1 MDDMTAI
8 LKRIRKRFKNGKLDI
23 KDIDRA
29 LAQAQG
35 QVKVREQPQ
44 AQKQP
49 QPQPQPQPQAQK
61 QALESSTGSRQGLLY
76 LHAPSTNPHSAV
88 VGISIYEDGADS
100 DGLDENGEF
109 RYRSIK
115 EALDDGWRIIKFP
128 EASLAMN
135 EQDNYG
141 LGYEFVLERWS

>member
-8 LKRIRKRFKNGKLDI
+8 LKRIRKRFKNGKLEI

-29 LAQAQG
+29 LAQVQG
-35 QVKVREQPQ
+35 QVQ
-44 AQKQP
+44 A
-49 QPQPQPQPQAQK
+49 QPQAQK
-61 QALESSTGSRQGLLY
+61 QAQAQPQPQLQPQESSTGSKQSLLY

-141 LGYEFVLERWS
+141 LGYEFVLERWR

>member
-1 MDDMTAI
+1 MLGLDSSKHMKMVPAVTSRNGTMDKLNAQ
-8 LKRIRKRFKNGKLDI
+8 LLRIRKLLEDDRLGVEE
-23 KDIDRA
+23 ID
-29 LAQAQG
+29 
-35 QVKVREQPQ
+35 K
-44 AQKQP
+44 
-49 QPQPQPQPQAQK
+49 
-61 QALESSTGSRQGLLY
+61 ALEMVRDRSSVMKQSLLY

-100 DGLDENGEF
+100 DGLDENGDF

-141 LGYEFVLERWS
+141 LGYEFVLERWR

>member
-1 MDDMTAI
+1 MNDLTVQ
-8 LKRIRKRFKNGKLDI
+8 LNRIRKQFEDGELTVEE
-23 KDIDRA
+23 IDRA
-29 LAQAQG
+29 LALVRDGQAG
-35 QVKVREQPQ
+35 R
-44 AQKQP
+44 KQ
-49 QPQPQPQPQAQK
+49 
-61 QALESSTGSRQGLLY
+61 SLLY
-76 LHAPSTNPHSAV
+76 LHAPTTNPHSAV

-100 DGLDENGEF
+100 DGLDENGDF

-141 LGYEFVLERWS
+141 LGYEFVLERWR

>member
-1 MDDMTAI
+1 MDKMTAV
-8 LKRIRKRFKNGKLDI
+8 LKRIRKRFKNGKLKI
-23 KDIDRA
+23 EDIDRA
-29 LAQAQG
+29 LSQAQM
-35 QVKVREQPQ
+35 QAPVQ
-44 AQKQP
+44 AQVQV
-49 QPQPQPQPQAQK
+49 QEHPQAQK
-61 QALESSTGSRQGLLY
+61 QALDSSTGSRQGLLY

-141 LGYEFVLERWS
+141 LGYEFVLERWT

>member
-1 MDDMTAI
+1 MDNLTAQ
-8 LKRIRKRFKNGKLDI
+8 LKRIRKLFEDDRLSVEE
-23 KDIDRA
+23 IDKA
-29 LAQAQG
+29 LAMARNG
-35 QVKVREQPQ
+35 LSEK
-44 AQKQP
+44 KQ
-49 QPQPQPQPQAQK
+49 
-61 QALESSTGSRQGLLY
+61 SLLY

-100 DGLDENGEF
+100 DGLDENGDF

-141 LGYEFVLERWS
+141 LGYEFVLERWR

>member
-1 MDDMTAI
+1 MDKMTAI
-8 LKRIRKRFKNGKLDI
+8 LKRIRKRFKNGKLKI
-23 KDIDRA
+23 EDIDRA
-29 LAQAQG
+29 LSQAQM
-35 QVKVREQPQ
+35 QTPVQ
-44 AQKQP
+44 AQVQE
-49 QPQPQPQPQAQK
+49 QPQAQK

-100 DGLDENGEF
+100 DGLDENGDF

-141 LGYEFVLERWS
+141 LGYEFVLERWR

>member
-1 MDDMTAI
+1 MDEMTAI
-8 LKRIRKRFKNGKLDI
+8 LKRIRKRFKNGKLKI
-23 KDIDRA
+23 EDIDRA
-29 LAQAQG
+29 LAQAQAQG
-35 QVKVREQPQ
+35 QIQ
-44 AQKQP
+44 A
-49 QPQPQPQPQAQK
+49 QPQPQPQAQAQK
-61 QALESSTGSRQGLLY
+61 QAQRSSTGSKQSLLY

-100 DGLDENGEF
+100 DGLDENGDF

-135 EQDNYG
+135 EQGNYG
-141 LGYEFVLERWS
+141 LGYEFVLERWR

>member
-1 MDDMTAI
+1 MDKMTAI
-8 LKRIRKRFKNGKLDI
+8 LKRIRKRFKNGKLKI
-23 KDIDRA
+23 EDIDRA
-29 LAQAQG
+29 LSQAQM
-35 QVKVREQPQ
+35 QTPVQ
-44 AQKQP
+44 AQVQE
-49 QPQPQPQPQAQK
+49 QPQAQK

>member
-1 MDDMTAI
+1 MDKMTAI
-8 LKRIRKRFKNGKLDI
+8 LKRIRKRFKNGKLKI
-23 KDIDRA
+23 EDIDRA
-29 LAQAQG
+29 LSQAQV
-35 QVKVREQPQ
+35 QAPVQ
-44 AQKQP
+44 AQVQE
-49 QPQPQPQPQAQK
+49 QPQAQK

-141 LGYEFVLERWS
+141 LGYEFVLERWR

>member
-35 QVKVREQPQ
+35 QVKV
-44 AQKQP
+44 QK
-49 QPQPQPQPQAQK
+49 QPQAQK
-61 QALESSTGSRQGLLY
+61 QAQPQLQAQESPTGSKQGLLY

-100 DGLDENGEF
+100 DGLDENGDF

>member
-1 MDDMTAI
+1 MDKMTAI
-8 LKRIRKRFKNGKLDI
+8 LKRIRKRFKNGKLVI

-29 LAQAQG
+29 LS
-35 QVKVREQPQ
+35 
-44 AQKQP
+44 
-49 QPQPQPQPQAQK
+49 QAQK
-61 QALESSTGSRQGLLY
+61 QALAQVQAQAQKQVQPQPQESSTGSRQSLLY

-88 VGISIYEDGADS
+88 VGISIYEDGTDS
-100 DGLDENGEF
+100 DGLDENGDF

-141 LGYEFVLERWS
+141 LGYEFVLERWT

>member
-8 LKRIRKRFKNGKLDI
+8 LKRIRKRFKNGKLEI

-35 QVKVREQPQ
+35 QV
-44 AQKQP
+44 QP
-49 QPQPQPQPQAQK
+49 QPQ
-61 QALESSTGSRQGLLY
+61 ESSTGSKQSLLY

-100 DGLDENGEF
+100 DGLDENGDF

>member
-1 MDDMTAI
+1 MDKLNAQ
-8 LKRIRKRFKNGKLDI
+8 LLRIRKLLEDDRLGVEE
-23 KDIDRA
+23 ID
-29 LAQAQG
+29 
-35 QVKVREQPQ
+35 K
-44 AQKQP
+44 
-49 QPQPQPQPQAQK
+49 
-61 QALESSTGSRQGLLY
+61 ALEMVRDRSTVMKQSLLY
-76 LHAPSTNPHSAV
+76 LHAPTTNPHSAV

-100 DGLDENGEF
+100 DGLDENGDF

-141 LGYEFVLERWS
+141 LGYEFVLERWR

>member
-1 MDDMTAI
+1 MDDLTAQ
-8 LKRIRKRFKNGKLDI
+8 LKRIRQRFEDDELTVE
-23 KDIDRA
+23 DIDLA
-29 LAQAQG
+29 LGLARE
-35 QVKVREQPQ
+35 VRPARDASAELNQ
-44 AQKQP
+44 
-49 QPQPQPQPQAQK
+49 
-61 QALESSTGSRQGLLY
+61 SLLY
-76 LHAPSTNPHSAV
+76 LHAPTTNPHSAV
-88 VGISIYEDGADS
+88 VGISIYEDGTDS

-141 LGYEFVLERWS
+141 LGYEFVLERWR